1 MPSHVRLTP
10 NQPSRAAIP
19 AARKAILLCR
29 SLVEKRDNF
38 IVESTLAGHG
48 AISLLAAAKR
58 VEYRIVLIYVAL
70 GDPDLQID
78 RVRLR
83 VAQGGHDIP
92 DADIRR
98 RYFRSLSQAPAVGRE
113 AIAAVARS
121 FMVAFPDLRVVM
133 DDLLGEAGAPEYHWT
148 LSGTNSG
155 PGGTGRKVLI
165 SGFEEWRL
173 GSDGLIAASLGHF
186 DAAEYQ
192 RQLV

>member
-1 MPSHVRLTP
+1 MPSHARLPP

-29 SLVEKRDNF
+29 SLVEKLDSF

-58 VEYRIVLIYVAL
+58 AGYRIVVIYVAL

-98 RYFRSLSQAPAVGRE
+98 RYFRSLSQAPAAIRVADEALVLDNAGPQPERMLLVQRGRVVWK
-113 AIAAVARS
+113 ASILPAWVD
-121 FMVAFPDLRVVM
+121 DLR
-133 DDLLGEAGAPEYHWT
+133 LKIE
-148 LSGTNSG
+148 
-155 PGGTGRKVLI
+155 
-165 SGFEEWRL
+165 
-173 GSDGLIAASLGHF
+173 
-186 DAAEYQ
+186 
-192 RQLV
+192 